1 MRDLGWSPSKIEAKN
16 IPEEVIVGKTAA
28 MHELVCTVRKLG
40 PTGIPVLICGEN
52 GTGKEV
58 VARLIHHYSRVRN
71 GPFIKLNCDAMP
83 GPLLETELFGH
94 ERDSR
99 MGSANAKPSRVEAA
113 NGGTLFLDEI
123 GDMDHSLQSKLLHL
137 LQDGSY
143 CRIEGREDLYAQIRA
158 VCAMNIDTETPTEV
172 QSAQRDFF
180 YRIGIVTVFLPPL
193 RERKA
198 DIPIIADY
206 LLKNLSKRFETEC
219 KPLSESMLRRMS
231 AYDWPGNI
239 RELQNWVARYIIL
252 GFDDFLS
259 QDLELRTTANS
270 KLDKPV
276 SPEAGSALEYQ
287 ECDLKLSS
295 RRAAQERERELIQS
309 TLEANQWNRKR
320 TAQQLHISYRALLYK
335 MQNAGFISSRNSKKH
350 SQ

>member
-1 MRDLGWSPSKIEAKN
+1 MRDLGWSSSRVEAKN
-16 IPEEVIVGKTAA
+16 IPEEVIVGKTST
-28 MHELVCTVRKLG
+28 MHELACTVRKLG

-58 VARLIHHYSRVRN
+58 LARLIHHYSRVKN

-94 ERDSR
+94 ERDR
-99 MGSANAKPSRVEAA
+99 AASANIRPSRVEAA

-158 VCAMNIDTETPTEV
+158 VCAMNIDMEAPTEV

-180 YRIGIVTVFLPPL
+180 YRIGVVTVYLPPL

-206 LLKNLSKRFETEC
+206 LLKTLSKRFETEC
-219 KPLSESMLRRMS
+219 RPLSESMLRRMS

-259 QDLELRTTANS
+259 QDLELRTTPNS
-270 KLDKPV
+270 KWDKPSASEV
-276 SPEAGSALEYQ
+276 SSSLDDEEF
-287 ECDLKLSS
+287 DLKLSS